1 MSVSISYSIL
11 FEVKIIHHY
20 FLNRGEKVFDAM
32 NDSEK
37 TKMML
42 RYDARDVF
50 EIVPTEECNKLL
62 RAYNC
67 IFKVTSSGII
77 VGLRAESDGLIPP
90 KFKPFMTLEDD
101 LKFTFL
107 IKLRDRNF
115 MNYSALP
122 FIGNS
127 GQLFTFQNTLAGS
140 PKKFPSLSTI
150 PPIYKATT
158 EYLPGDMLSNSVN
171 NQTKLFTALRK
182 TTKVTSTAGD
192 WLTEKSTDNLPMQYV
207 NVNDRHQLVRGMF
220 SYQVKVAEVEP
231 LANIKTATGITVI
244 PKIAMLPGTFR
255 MLQVDMREFP
265 EGFYSMHVE
274 STTPA
279 YTDDVA
285 FYLLQQ
291 RESPFG
297 IIQLNVKSD
306 DVAYNMLDPQGFMRS
321 PIYELRFRN
330 RFTNWRYIGEKFND
344 ASVTNIPLPLT
355 HFGFIENVKVM
366 GKNGVY
372 IEDLPN
378 PSVPIIKTEA
388 LTKSTEKNFYSEIH
402 IH

>member
-1 MSVSISYSIL
+1 
-11 FEVKIIHHY
+11 
-20 FLNRGEKVFDAM
+20 M
-32 NDSEK
+32 NDTEK
-37 TKMML
+37 ANMML
-42 RYDARDVF
+42 RYDVR
-50 EIVPTEECNKLL
+50 EIFDITPTDECNKLL

-67 IFKVTSSGII
+67 IFKITSTGIV
-77 VGLRAESDGLIPP
+77 VGLRAESDGLVPP

-107 IKLRDRNF
+107 IKLRDMDF
-115 MNYSALP
+115 MNYTALP
-122 FIGNS
+122 FTGNS

-140 PKKFPSLSTI
+140 PRKFPALSTI
-150 PPIYKATT
+150 PPIYKAAT

-192 WLTEKSTDNLPMQYV
+192 WLTEKSTDNLPMQYI

-220 SYQVKVAEVEP
+220 SYQVKVADVEP
-231 LANIKTATGITVI
+231 LTTIKTATGITVT
-244 PKIAMLPGTFR
+244 PKVTMLPGTFR
-255 MLQVDMREFP
+255 TLQVDMREFP
-265 EGFYSMHVE
+265 EGFYFIHIE

-321 PIYELRFRN
+321 PTYELRFRN
-330 RFTNWRYIGEKFND
+330 RFTHWRYIGEKFND
-344 ASVTNIPLPLT
+344 DSVTDNPLPLT
-355 HFGFIENVKVM
+355 RFGFIENVKVM
-366 GKNGVY
+366 GNDGEF

-378 PSVPIIKTEA
+378 PAVSIIKTEA
-388 LTKSTEKNFYSEIH
+388 LVKTTEKNFYSEIH